1 MLFPARAGRSRAEAT
16 LTALGADGMA
26 ARAPLIGSRAPLIG
40 SRPPAIGYRAP
51 AIKKRAQ
58 LITVRA
64 LLITVLAIG
73 ITDRSLGI
81 TDRSVGIAVGSLGIA
96 VGGAVF
102 AQPASPSTDLVAHR
116 NAPTVGTRD
125 RAAGSIGP
133 VPDATVPRSAATVPA
148 TDPGDHA
155 IGATDR

>member
-1 MLFPARAGRSRAEAT
+1 
-16 LTALGADGMA
+16 
-26 ARAPLIGSRAPLIG
+26 
-40 SRPPAIGYRAP
+40 
-51 AIKKRAQ
+51 
-58 LITVRA
+58 
-64 LLITVLAIG
+64 VLAIG
-73 ITDRSLGI
+73 ITERGVGITDCSLGI
-81 TDRSVGIAVGSLGIA
+81 GVGSVGIAVGSLGIA